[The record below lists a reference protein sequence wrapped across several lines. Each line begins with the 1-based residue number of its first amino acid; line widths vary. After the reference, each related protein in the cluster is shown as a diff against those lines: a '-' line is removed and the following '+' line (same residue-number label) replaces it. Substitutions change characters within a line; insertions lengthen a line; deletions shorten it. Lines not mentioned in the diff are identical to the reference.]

1 MTYQLD
7 PFTLAVLAVC
17 CACLGWGAVALHAIE
32 SRNERDGAVANLAWG
47 MGFQACGSLLL
58 CLGGIWLQP
67 WCMALAQTLFTVA
80 LLLWLAGV
88 RRLARRQP
96 RLDWLALLAPGSLL
110 LALAQALLL
119 PRPALALL
127 VPVFFQLPLALLLAR
142 ELSRLLAVDEI
153 SWVRR
158 TAITVLLLHATAL
171 CALALAGLSGKLD
184 FAPPGP
190 LGQWLDLLVFNL
202 CLPLSLLL
210 LSAHLLRA
218 RLSSLVRHDA
228 LTGLLNRRGME
239 ELALR
244 ELRRAR
250 KRNGKLGV
258 ILFDLDQFRLVN
270 DRYGFAVG
278 DAALKTFSHQ
288 LRAAAPEGSWLGRV
302 GGDEFC
308 ILLELNGGGSLAAL
322 RSRLGLLLGTVDID
336 SGDVAIRQPASLGWA
351 VMGLDG
357 EEFEVLLQVAAQRL
371 QQGRKGRDTAG
382 EGEEAARDSYV
393 VSEATIARLQ
403 MEQGRPALP

>member
-17 CACLGWGAVALHAIE
+17 CACLGWGAIALHAQE
-32 SRNERDGAVANLAWG
+32 SRNERDGAVTNLAWG
-47 MGFQACGSLLL
+47 MGFQAGGSLLL
-58 CLGGIWLQP
+58 CLGGIVLQP
-67 WCMALAQTLFTVA
+67 WCTALAQPLFTVA

-88 RRLARRQP
+88 RRLARREP
-96 RLDWLALLAPGSLL
+96 RLDWLALLAPATLL
-110 LALAQALLL
+110 VALAQALLL
-119 PRPALALL
+119 PRPDLAQL
-127 VPVFFQLPLALLLAR
+127 VPVIFQMPLALLLAR
-142 ELSRLLAVDEI
+142 ELSSLLSVDDI

-158 TAITVLLLHATAL
+158 TAIAILLLHAF
-171 CALALAGLSGKLD
+171 ALAVLAVGGLAGWLVPAS
-184 FAPPGP
+184 PGP

-210 LSAHLLRA
+210 LSANLLRA

-258 ILFDLDQFRLVN
+258 ILFDLEQFRLVN

-278 DAALKTFSHQ
+278 DAALKAFSHQ
-288 LRAAAPEGSWLGRV
+288 LRAAAPAGSWLGRV

-308 ILLELNGGGSLAAL
+308 ILLELNSGGSLAAL
-322 RSRLGLLLGTVDID
+322 RSRLGLLLGSVEID
-336 SGDVAIRQPASLGWA
+336 SGDVAMRQPASLGWA
-351 VMGLDG
+351 VTGLDG
-357 EEFEVLLQVAAQRL
+357 EEFETLLQVAAQRL
-371 QQGRKGRDTAG
+371 QQGRKGREPAAESEDAG
-382 EGEEAARDSYV
+382 RDAYV